1 MTVNET
7 QESTADISIGNIN
20 GKTILSPGT
29 SLTHKNCAQLK
40 TLFDRLIE
48 QEVTQMVLDL
58 KQVDILDSQA
68 LELMVEMQD
77 RLQEAGG
84 NLALS
89 NLNPLCRNILICVR
103 LSNRFTILSTG
114 GGTS

>member
-1 MTVNET
+1 MPVKDTPKT
-7 QESTADISIGNIN
+7 TADISIGNIN
-20 GKTILSPGT
+20 GKTILSPRT
-29 SLTHKNCAQLK
+29 SLIHKNCVQLK
-40 TLFDRLIE
+40 TLFDKLIE
-48 QEVTQMVLDL
+48 QGVTQIILDL
-58 KQVDILDSQA
+58 NQVDILDSRA

-89 NLNPLCRNILICVR
+89 NLNPVCRNILICVR
-103 LSNRFTILSTG
+103 LSNRFTILATG